1 MTYSFT
7 KFASNA
13 ALFSS
18 RIPPESM
25 FSTETRTQRALL
37 KRIVDLQNSD
47 FTNRIMESLS
57 SNLNNSNKG
66 IMSHLIIDIFKN
78 TKYSE
83 KRRRRNTYC
92 NFFIKEVF
100 ESQHQASN
108 HFSEKQCI
116 YAPLKN
122 YTKAANKK
130 IKVKNACLE
139 LKPKI
144 KRNDQ
149 FRVL

>member
-47 FTNRIMESLS
+47 FTNRIMEYLS
-57 SNLNNSNKG
+57 SHLNNSYKG

-78 TKYSE
+78 TKILHGV
-83 KRRRRNTYC
+83 KR
-92 NFFIKEVF
+92 KE
-100 ESQHQASN
+100 E
-108 HFSEKQCI
+108 EEYI
-116 YAPLKN
+116 L
-122 YTKAANKK
+122 
-130 IKVKNACLE
+130 
-139 LKPKI
+139 
-144 KRNDQ
+144 
-149 FRVL
+149 